1 MTLIPPPRVI
11 DNGYPTIARFP
22 MPETDWHRILMCTL
36 IDTLIRHFAGQ
47 RVYTSGN
54 LLLFYEEGNRRR
66 HVSPDVFVVRGIDH
80 YPRPNYLVWDEG
92 KAPEFVIELTSSTT
106 RTNDLTTKRDL
117 YRDVLRVKEYFLFD
131 PFGDYLE
138 PRLQGYRL
146 RGEQYVAI
154 RPRDGR
160 LPSRITGLHL
170 ERSGDDLRLW
180 NPATNAWLPTNNELI
195 DQQQQQIAALQK
207 NSLQE
212 QLVAQQTQMEA
223 MQQQIAALQAQL
235 NARGQ
240 PSNGN
245 GAHGL

>member
-1 MTLIPPPRVI
+1 MALIPPPRVI
-11 DNGYPTIARFP
+11 DNGYPTSARFP

-54 LLLFYEEGNRRR
+54 LLIFYEEGNRRR
-66 HVSPDVFVVRGIDH
+66 HVSPDVFVTRGVEH
-80 YPRPNYLVWDEG
+80 HPRPNYLVWQEG

-146 RGEQYVAI
+146 RGGQYVAI
-154 RPRDGR
+154 RPRAGR
-160 LPSRITGLHL
+160 LPSRVTGLHL
-170 ERSGDDLRLW
+170 EQSGDDLRLW
-180 NPATNAWLPTNNELI
+180 NPATAAWLPTEKELI
-195 DQQQQQIAALQK
+195 EAQQQQIAALQR
-207 NSLQE
+207 NPFQQ
-212 QLVAQQTQMEA
+212 QLDAQQAQLEA
-223 MQQQIAALQAQL
+223 QQQQIAALRAQL
-235 NARGQ
+235 AALGHQ
-240 PSNGN
+240 TNGN
-245 GAHGL
+245 GAH